1 MKAVQ
6 YAEHGGPEVLHVV
19 EVDEPHAGPGQA
31 RIAVRAAGVN
41 PVDWKIRRGLMRVKL
56 PAIPGSDVAGVIDEA
71 GHGADGV
78 VIGGEGWEV
87 GDEVF
92 GSAVTGGAAQYAV
105 LENFAAKPTGM
116 SFEEAAGLPV
126 VVETAVRVF
135 EQLGIRSGQTLV
147 INAASGGVGVAA
159 VQLARA
165 RGIAVIGTASPH
177 NHDFLRQLG
186 ATPTTYGEGLPA
198 RVAEV
203 APDGVDFAFDAG
215 GRGALPEL
223 IEITGSA
230 ERVVTIADY
239 QGAQEHGVRFTSG
252 GGGEARAWH
261 ALSEAADLY
270 ERGLFSMPVE
280 RTFPLEQA
288 AEAHRISEE
297 GHVRGKLV
305 LVVD

>member
-41 PVDWKIRRGLMRVKL
+41 PVDWKIRKGLMKAKL
-56 PAIPGSDVAGVIDEA
+56 PAIPGSDVSGVIDEV
-71 GHGADGV
+71 GSGLVGV
-78 VIGGEGWEV
+78 AIG
-87 GDEVF
+87 DSVF
-92 GSAVTGGAAQYAV
+92 GSAVSGAAAEFAV
-105 LENFAAKPTGM
+105 LGNFAAKPAGM
-116 SFEEAAGLPV
+116 SFEEAAALPV
-126 VVETAVRVF
+126 AVETAVRVF
-135 EQLGIRSGQTLV
+135 EQMGIRSGQTLV

-177 NHDFLRQLG
+177 NHDFLRELG
-186 ATPTTYGEGLPA
+186 VTPTTYGEGLAA

-239 QGAQEHGVRFTSG
+239 QGAQEHGVHFTSG

-280 RTFPLEQA
+280 RRFPLEQA